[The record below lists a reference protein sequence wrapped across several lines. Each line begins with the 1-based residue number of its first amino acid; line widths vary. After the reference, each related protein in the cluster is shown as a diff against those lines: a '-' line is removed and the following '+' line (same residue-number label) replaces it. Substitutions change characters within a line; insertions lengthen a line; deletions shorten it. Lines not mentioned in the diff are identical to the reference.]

1 MKEVSEYNNH
11 DCELA
16 KEYAKKMALATIH
29 KIYKENYNDEK
40 LSYDDLHSVKKAL
53 QILTMLH

>member
-29 KIYKENYNDEK
+29 KIYKETHNDEK

>member
-1 MKEVSEYNNH
+1 MKEISEYSNH

-29 KIYKENYNDEK
+29 KIYKENQDDEK